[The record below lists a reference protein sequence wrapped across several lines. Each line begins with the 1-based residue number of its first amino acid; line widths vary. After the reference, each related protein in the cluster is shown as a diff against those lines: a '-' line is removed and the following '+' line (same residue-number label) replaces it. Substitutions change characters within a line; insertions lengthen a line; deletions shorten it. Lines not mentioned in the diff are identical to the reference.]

1 MLRSPRTIS
10 TDWQYG
16 HQCAASRQKTTDGS
30 STAVRAFTA
39 SPHHRAS
46 FSRVGAAGAST
57 ASFGHTRASRR
68 ARQSSLGGGCAN
80 PPPRSAAR
88 VVASV
93 AHDATTQAIVKTRMA
108 ATYSRRW
115 HHGRNSLK
123 EMAPA
128 ASMLK
133 IRVHQ
138 KHRSQ
143 GQRKASRVVAQSRAG
158 ALETS
163 IKLQLIDHLR
173 RRCGFGLISQTS
185 PNSVQANSRVQN
197 EPCKRCVRPD

>member
-30 STAVRAFTA
+30 STAVQAFTA

-46 FSRVGAAGAST
+46 SSHVGAAGAST

-185 PNSVQANSRVQN
+185 PNSVRANSRVQN

>member
-1 MLRSPRTIS
+1 MDPLPRCGRSQRHRTTERALPTSVLRARRRRPLATR
-10 TDWQYG
+10 G
-16 HQCAASRQKTTDGS
+16 RAAARVNHPW
-30 STAVRAFTA
+30 AAAARIR
-39 SPHHRAS
+39 HRA
-46 FSRVGAAGAST
+46 
-57 ASFGHTRASRR
+57 
-68 ARQSSLGGGCAN
+68 
-80 PPPRSAAR
+80 PPRSAAR

-185 PNSVQANSRVQN
+185 PNSVRANSRVQN